1 MTDPSAR
8 RRLCFDGNMDGF
20 GGVYNAAGP
29 SKQAVDLHK
38 CRNKPAIFPGRQ
50 SPGFASGDGGAYLG
64 VAKRLVWDLM
74 SAVERL
80 EDRRDETPPRPDLAA
95 SETSSVEAASSI
107 EAALTPSAA
116 KSSARLRP
124 LLALAPYVARYRG
137 RACLALISLTIAAIT
152 TLLVP
157 VAARRMIDFGFT
169 PEGIARINSY
179 FSVMIAVVAVLAGA
193 SASRYYLVMTIGE
206 RIVADLRRDVFAHLI
221 SLSPAFFDSAR
232 SGELISRLTADTTQI
247 KSAVGASVSIALRN
261 FLLFVGATAMMV
273 ITSPRLS
280 GFVLLAIPVIV
291 LPLVAFGRWVRRL
304 SRNAQDTLADATSY
318 ASELIGAIRTV
329 QAYTGERL
337 ANARFG
343 GDVEQAYEAA
353 RSSTSARSAL
363 TAIIIFIVFTSVVL
377 ILWIGSH
384 DVLTGSIS
392 PGRLGQFVL
401 YAAFAA
407 AALGQLSEVWGE
419 VSAASGASER
429 LFEILRVTSQ
439 ITAPAAPRA
448 MPVPARGDVSFE
460 GVSFAYPM
468 RPDALA
474 VDGVS
479 LSVRAG
485 EKVAIV
491 GPSGAG
497 KSTLFHLLLRFYDPA
512 SGTISFDGVP
522 IRTADPH
529 EVRARIALVPQE
541 SVAFAA
547 TARENI
553 RFGRPEATDAEVER
567 AAELAHATEFI
578 SRLPGGFETQ
588 LGERGVTLSGG
599 QRQRIAIA
607 RAILRDAPLLLLD
620 EATSSLDAESETLVQ
635 TALEEL
641 MRHRTTLVIAHR
653 LATVLSCDRIMVLDQ
668 GRIVEQGT
676 HASLVAAGGLYA
688 RLARLQFEGV

>member
-1 MTDPSAR
+1 MT
-8 RRLCFDGNMDGF
+8 
-20 GGVYNAAGP
+20 AAP
-29 SKQAVDLHK
+29 
-38 CRNKPAIFPGRQ
+38 IW
-50 SPGFASGDGGAYLG
+50 G

-80 EDRRDETPPRPDLAA
+80 EDRRDGTPPRHDLAA
-95 SETSSVEAASSI
+95 GETSPEAGSSI
-107 EAALTPSAA
+107 EAVLTASPA

-137 RACLALISLTIAAIT
+137 RACLALVSLTIAAIT

-157 VAARRMIDFGFT
+157 VAVRRMIDFGFT

-179 FSVMIAVVAVLAGA
+179 FSVMIAVVAVLALA

-221 SLSPAFFDSAR
+221 SLSPEFFDSAR

-304 SRNAQDTLADATSY
+304 SRNAQDTLADATAY
-318 ASELIGAIRTV
+318 VSELIGAIRTV
-329 QAYTGERL
+329 QAYTGEPV
-337 ANARFG
+337 ANARFAG
-343 GDVEQAYEAA
+343 EVEQAYNAA
-353 RSSTSARSAL
+353 RSSTGARSVL

-384 DVLTGSIS
+384 DVSAGAIS

-429 LFEILRVTSQ
+429 LFEILRVKSQ
-439 ITAPAAPRA
+439 ITAPAAPRP

-460 GVSFAYPM
+460 DVRFAYPM

-512 SGTISFDGVP
+512 AGTISFDGVP
-522 IRTADPH
+522 IRAADPH

-578 SRLPGGFETQ
+578 RRLPDGFETQ

-653 LATVLSCDRIMVLDQ
+653 LATVLSCDRIMVMDQ

>member
-1 MTDPSAR
+1 
-8 RRLCFDGNMDGF
+8 
-20 GGVYNAAGP
+20 
-29 SKQAVDLHK
+29 
-38 CRNKPAIFPGRQ
+38 
-50 SPGFASGDGGAYLG
+50 
-64 VAKRLVWDLM
+64 M

-80 EDRRDETPPRPDLAA
+80 EQRRGETPSPHDPAVA
-95 SETSSVEAASSI
+95 EAPSI
-107 EAALTPSAA
+107 EAELTELPA

-124 LLALAPYVARYRG
+124 LLALMPYVGRYRG
-137 RACLALISLTIAAIT
+137 RAILAFISLTVAAIT

-157 VAARRMIDFGFT
+157 IAVRRMIDFGLS
-169 PEGIARINSY
+169 PEGIAMINSY
-179 FSVMIAVVAVLAGA
+179 FSVMIALVAVLAGA
-193 SASRYYLVMTIGE
+193 SAARFYLVMTIGE

-261 FLLFVGATAMMV
+261 LMLFIGATAMMV

-291 LPLVAFGRWVRRL
+291 IPLVAFGRWVRRL
-304 SRNAQDTLADATSY
+304 SRNAQDTLAEATSY
-318 ASELIGAIRTV
+318 ASELIGAIRTM
-329 QAYTGERL
+329 QAYTSEAL

-343 GDVEQAYEAA
+343 GEVEQAYEAA
-353 RSSTSARSAL
+353 RSSTQARAVL
-363 TAIIIFIVFTSVVL
+363 TAVIIFIVFSSVVA
-377 ILWIGSH
+377 ILWVGSN
-384 DVLTGSIS
+384 DVLTGSIT

-407 AALGQLSEVWGE
+407 AGLGQLSEVWGE

-429 LFEILRVTSQ
+429 LFEILRVKSQ
-439 ITAPAAPRA
+439 VAAPASPRA
-448 MPVPARGDVSFE
+448 LPVPARGDVGFDN
-460 GVSFAYPM
+460 VSFAYPT

-479 LSVRAG
+479 LTVRAG

-512 SGTISFDGVP
+512 SGAISFDGVP
-522 IRTADPH
+522 IKAADPR
-529 EVRARIALVPQE
+529 ELRARIALVPQDA
-541 SVAFAA
+541 VVFAA
-547 TARENI
+547 SARDNI
-553 RFGRPEATDAEVER
+553 RFGRPDATDAEVEH
-567 AAELAHATEFI
+567 AADLAHASEFI
-578 SRLPGGFETQ
+578 RRLPGGFETQ

-653 LATVLSCDRIMVLDQ
+653 LATVLSCDRIMVMDQ
-668 GRIVEQGT
+668 GKIVEQGT
-676 HASLVAAGGLYA
+676 HAELVAAGGLYA